1 MRGAARGVLRGDA
14 FFAAIEPYRAIFA
27 VALPP
32 DFAGAARATPPG
44 TARDETTTTT
54 TRDDAACAKC
64 WGVSASN
71 AYLNLASA
79 RGVVMIRGDSRASP
93 PPTALARALLGGR
106 GDAGTIPGGVL
117 LTPTVHED
125 ARKVSV
131 EDAEFIAQALRAH
144 DARLRDVPFGW
155 WDGPLA
161 ESWRAP
167 PEDDDETER
176 AKPAA
181 AKVARARLAS
191 FLEQTQ
197 GALNT
202 FG

>member
-1 MRGAARGVLRGDA
+1 MRGAARGVLKGDA

-32 DFAGAARATPPG
+32 DFAGAARARETPPG
-44 TARDETTTTT
+44 TARDGTTT

-93 PPTALARALLGGR
+93 PTTSLARALL

-117 LTPTVHED
+117 LTPTAHED

-131 EDAEFIAQALRAH
+131 EDAEFIARALRAH

>member
-1 MRGAARGVLRGDA
+1 MRDVADDLGWGDA
-14 FFAAIEPYRAIFA
+14 FEDSDAS
-27 VALPP
+27 
-32 DFAGAARATPPG
+32 DAGAESDASASDDDGRTAT
-44 TARDETTTTT
+44 ATTTT

-93 PPTALARALLGGR
+93 PTTALARALLGGR

>member
-44 TARDETTTTT
+44 TGAR
-54 TRDDAACAKC
+54 RDDDDDDARR
-64 WGVSASN
+64 
-71 AYLNLASA
+71 
-79 RGVVMIRGDSRASP
+79 RGVRQVLGRERVERVLKSRERARRGDDTRRFARV
-93 PPTALARALLGGR
+93 AADDGAGARAAGR
-106 GDAGTIPGGVL
+106 TRDAGTIPGGVL